1 MICQRN
7 RIFYYGLWWWFL
19 THTIECCV
27 WGFILISSQ
36 TIVTCWNFN
45 GVCKFRFSVSVTL
58 TVLCTKTVKK
68 NEQVWMSHSFLTRL
82 ILRRSCLLASKIDK
96 NRNKKKGFMIML
108 IAVCCCLIEKG
119 CEFSVSRTVNE
130 TCHPNLF
137 TASFQIS
144 TYFWVA
150 SRIIIIIR
158 LWHPRRVQRKLH
170 LPTLPKLL
178 HLQEPRKGVQHHHG
192 SRKGRWDINA

>member
-7 RIFYYGLWWWFL
+7 RKEIYGLWWFL

-27 WGFILISSQ
+27 WGFMLISSQ
-36 TIVTCWNFN
+36 TIITCWDFN
-45 GVCKFRFSVSVTL
+45 GVCKFRFWVLVTL
-58 TVLCTKTVKK
+58 TVLCTKTVNK

-82 ILRRSCLLASKIDK
+82 ILWKTCLLASKI
-96 NRNKKKGFMIML
+96 KKRDWWWCSLLFVVVSSRKD
-108 IAVCCCLIEKG
+108 VN
-119 CEFSVSRTVNE
+119 FSVSRTVNE
-130 TCHPNLF
+130 TCHPNLL

-150 SRIIIIIR
+150 SRIIIIIIR

-170 LPTLPKLL
+170 LPRLPKRL

>member
-7 RIFYYGLWWWFL
+7 RKKIYGLWWFL
-19 THTIECCV
+19 TRTIECCV
-27 WGFILISSQ
+27 WGFMLISSQ
-36 TIVTCWNFN
+36 TIITCWDFN
-45 GVCKFRFSVSVTL
+45 GVCKFRFWVSVTL
-58 TVLCTKTVKK
+58 TVLCMKTVKK
-68 NEQVWMSHSFLTRL
+68 NEQVWMSHSFLTSL
-82 ILRRSCLLASKIDK
+82 ILWRSCLLASKM
-96 NRNKKKGFMIML
+96 KKKGLMMML

-130 TCHPNLF
+130 TCRPNLF
-137 TASFQIS
+137 TAPFQIS

-150 SRIIIIIR
+150 SRIIIIVR

-170 LPTLPKLL
+170 LPRLPKLL